1 MYWHEF
7 QNVQWHFQWE
17 DFIWISSNIT
27 WIRLPSVFSIIL
39 VSEDSE
45 KEDDAMENIKFLS
58 SRALFL
64 EEGNDSSDNEDEKY
78 S

>member
-1 MYWHEF
+1 MTFSVGRFYL
-7 QNVQWHFQWE
+7 
-17 DFIWISSNIT
+17 NILEYYLDSAT
-27 WIRLPSVFSIIL
+27 QCLLDNL